1 MRLFEYGGRWHCL
14 SWIIAEIIVRRS
26 NADKNAK
33 GNIMGGDARMLA
45 RTNKFGAGML
55 AIAGLL
61 AISGCGTS
69 KDDKVGQPSTDGLV
83 HIRVAGF
90 EGITSATP
98 LFVAQRQGYFKQV
111 GLEVTY
117 ITMSSGATA
126 MAAAMRAG
134 EIDVGLG
141 GASQWITDTARG
153 AIKGKLIGELT
164 DNVYVIVA
172 GKGIT
177 DPRQLKGKIF
187 AVSNRNGGDA
197 LYSQAAL
204 SKLGVATDDVVWMQ
218 MGDPAARLGA
228 LIAGKVDA
236 TEVSLTSLPPRLK
249 GQILVSVEQSPIT
262 FVSSAIFVRQPL
274 LDANKAAL
282 TKFLAA
288 IGKGADWA
296 RTHPADAIPACLQS
310 GGSREVCETTIKVAS
325 EHANPFT
332 WSSTSRLNVAGV
344 EAMLPIIGAAVPQ
357 VKSMKITDIA
367 DGSVAPTT
375 Q

>member
-1 MRLFEYGGRWHCL
+1 
-14 SWIIAEIIVRRS
+14 
-26 NADKNAK
+26 
-33 GNIMGGDARMLA
+33 MLA
-45 RTNKFGAGML
+45 GTNKLGAVFM
-55 AIAGLL
+55 AVATLL
-61 AISGCGTS
+61 SISACGAS
-69 KDDKVGQPSTDGLV
+69 KDDKVGQPDAAGLV

-98 LFVAQRQGYFKQV
+98 LFVAQQQGYFKEAD
-111 GLEVTY
+111 LDVTY

-126 MAAAMRAG
+126 MAAALRAG

-164 DNVYVIVA
+164 DNIYVIAA

-204 SKLGVATDDVVWMQ
+204 AKLGVAVGDIVWMQ

-249 GQILVSVEQSPIT
+249 SQILVSIEQSPVT
-262 FVSSAIFVRQPL
+262 FVSSAIYARQPL
-274 LDANKAAL
+274 LDANKSAL

-288 IGKGADWA
+288 MGKGADWA
-296 RTHPADAIPACLQS
+296 RAHPAEAIPACLES
-310 GGSREVCETTIKVAS
+310 GGSKEVCETTIKVAS
-325 EHANPFT
+325 QSTNPYT
-332 WSSTSRLNVAGV
+332 WSSTSRLNVPGI
-344 EAMLPIIGAAVPQ
+344 EGMLPIIGAVVPQ
-357 VKSMKITDIA
+357 VKSMKIADITDS
-367 DGSVAPTT
+367 SVAPAAK
-375 Q
+375 